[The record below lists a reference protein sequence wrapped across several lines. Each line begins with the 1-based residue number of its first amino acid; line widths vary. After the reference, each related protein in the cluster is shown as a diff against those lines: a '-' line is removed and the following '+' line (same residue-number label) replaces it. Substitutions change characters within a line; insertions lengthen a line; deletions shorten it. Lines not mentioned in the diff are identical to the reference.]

1 MPRPLKPLPRNIV
14 QATQEQITP
23 YLNQGKPDSNE
34 DTVFSH
40 NRAHDLSFKGN
51 KIKDISVGLEDI
63 DQAVQYYFDN
73 VIKPNVIQNNARI
86 AVPVIFG
93 DAEKWKS
100 VQNDGFYRD
109 PGGKVMAPI
118 IMYRRTNVEKNRTLG
133 NKLDGNK
140 SHLFNVFETR
150 YNQKNQYDKFSILT
164 NRQPSK
170 QYYVTVVPDYITVTY
185 ECVLFTNFVEQN
197 NKLIEAIEF
206 ASDSYW
212 GDFNRWHFRT
222 KIDTFAVTNVV
233 EQGDD
238 RAARTNFTMTL
249 NGYLVPDTV
258 NKQLAN
264 ADMFYSPA
272 QIVFGL
278 ETVENVN
285 AGYQPTSQ
293 ISVNQSTN
301 TTSFLGGNGD
311 VSTFTSISPM
321 MAQSLET
328 TSFVGDGLNVSN
340 TYQSYTGL
348 TPEDLAYIS
357 VNITKVANV
366 VTTSTATFYSSS
378 FLEPSSGSQLPLTSV
393 DNFTFFANGVNIPS
407 GSISGFGTDGGGNL
421 VLVVNTSA
429 LGYTLISTDEITA
442 TGKFA

>member
-1 MPRPLKPLPRNIV
+1 MARDLKPLPRNIV
-14 QATQEQITP
+14 QVEQAQITP

-34 DTVFSH
+34 GTVFSQ
-40 NRAHDLSFKGN
+40 NRGKDLSFKDN

-63 DQAVQYYFDN
+63 DQAIQYYFDN
-73 VIKPNVIQNNARI
+73 VIKPNVIQNNTRI

-109 PGGKVMAPI
+109 AGGKVMAPI

-150 YNQKNQYDKFSILT
+150 YNSKNQYDKFSILT

-170 QYYVTVVPDYITVTY
+170 QYYVTVVPDYVTVTY

-222 KIDTFAVTNVV
+222 KIDTFAVTNIV
-233 EQGDD
+233 EQGND
-238 RAARTNFTMTL
+238 RVAKTNFSMTL

-258 NKQLAN
+258 NKEMAN
-264 ADMFYSPA
+264 ADMFYAPS
-272 QIVFGL
+272 QLIFGL
-278 ETVENVN
+278 ETTIDLQGV
-285 AGYQPTSQ
+285 
-293 ISVNQSTN
+293 QSTTQMSESN
-301 TTSFLGGNGD
+301 TAGSTSYIGDGNQITNILLVGAALTD
-311 VSTFTSISPM
+311 LTYLNANKPLKADTITVPNQALFTGAAILNPDPVSTLPATTINNFVFYVNGQYVPSAFASFVTDLNGVRVQFNTGSIGY
-321 MAQSLET
+321 SLET
-328 TSFVGDGLNVSN
+328 D
-340 TYQSYTGL
+340 
-348 TPEDLAYIS
+348 
-357 VNITKVANV
+357 
-366 VTTSTATFYSSS
+366 
-378 FLEPSSGSQLPLTSV
+378 
-393 DNFTFFANGVNIPS
+393 
-407 GSISGFGTDGGGNL
+407 
-421 VLVVNTSA
+421 
-429 LGYTLISTDEITA
+429 DEVIA
-442 TGKFA
+442 IGKFQ